1 MKKYFLLGLLLLLIP
16 QTAHLQT
23 NIEEQISIDLSP
35 RYPGPNE
42 SVFVSIESYQ
52 VDLDKSKIDW
62 IVDGLIIESGFG
74 LKSFNF
80 TTGDLGEE
88 TNLKIKIEKQN
99 GQIVEK
105 NYSINPG
112 EIDLYYEADT
122 YTPPFYKGKSE
133 YTYQSRLRLIAL
145 PNFVDNNDNQINSE
159 DVVYKWKINGEVDA
173 SNSGTGRDIYYY
185 ESGLISGPIQVILE
199 ASPINSNQVGRVI
212 KTISP
217 VEPTIIIYEKNPIYG
232 TIFEQNIK
240 SGFNVEREEIE
251 LLAVP
256 YNFSNNILSVGYF
269 EWRLNGTEV
278 KNFFSNNIIFRRVDD
293 KESNNNIS
301 IQIENPSKILQLQK
315 NSFNLNFGNSD
326 KEFNF

>member
-16 QTAHLQT
+16 HTAHLQT
-23 NIEEQISIDLSP
+23 NVEEQISIDFSP

-42 SVFVSIESYQ
+42 LVSISIESFQ

-62 IVDGLIIESGFG
+62 VINGSIIESGFG
-74 LKSFNF
+74 LKNFRF

-88 TNLKIKIEKQN
+88 TNITINIEKQN
-99 GQIVEK
+99 GQKLQK

-112 EIDLYYEADT
+112 EVDLYYEADT

-133 YTYQSRLRLIAL
+133 YTYQSRLKLIAL
-145 PNFVDNNDNQINSE
+145 PNFVDNLGNSVPANE
-159 DVVYKWKINGEVDA
+159 VVYKWKIDGEVDA

-185 ESGLISGPIQVILE
+185 ESNLISGPIQVTLE
-199 ASPINSNQVGRVI
+199 ASPVNSNQVGRVI

-217 VEPTIIIYEKNPIYG
+217 TEPIILIYEKNPIYG

-240 SGFNVEREEIE
+240 SGFNVDREEIE
-251 LLAVP
+251 LVAIP
-256 YNFSNNILSVGYF
+256 YNFSGNILNVGDF
-269 EWRLNGTEV
+269 EWRLNGNEI
-278 KNFFSNNIIFRRVDD
+278 KNFFSNNIIFRRIDD
-293 KESNNNIS
+293 SASTNLVS

-315 NSFNLNFGNSD
+315 YSFDLNFGNSQ